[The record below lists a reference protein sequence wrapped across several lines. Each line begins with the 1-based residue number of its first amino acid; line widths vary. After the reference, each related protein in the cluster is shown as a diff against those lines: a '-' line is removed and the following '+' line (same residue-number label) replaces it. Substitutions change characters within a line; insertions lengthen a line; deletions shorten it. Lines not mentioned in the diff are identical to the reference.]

1 MKVIDPNDS
10 THVIKVI
17 LRDTLSISADLYI
30 YEEASRTEE
39 SFALSKVDLDGIS
52 TVTFLESNYPN
63 IDFTEDSTYQIKI
76 VSSTPEVFYRDKM
89 IATSQTPQDYKL
101 TANEYI

>member
-17 LRDTLSISADLYI
+17 LRDTLSISADLFI
-30 YEEASRTEE
+30 YDEATRVED

-52 TVTFLESNYPN
+52 TITFLNANYPN
-63 IDFTEDSTYQIKI
+63 ISFDEDSTYQIKI
-76 VSSTPEVFYRDKM
+76 VSSASEVMYRDKM
-89 IATSQTPQDYKL
+89 IATSQIPQDYKL

>member
-10 THVIKVI
+10 THVIKII
-17 LRDTLSISADLYI
+17 LRDSLSISADLFI
-30 YEEASRTEE
+30 YDESTRVED
-39 SFALSKVDLDGIS
+39 SFALSQVYLDGET
-52 TVTFLESNYPN
+52 TVTFLAANYPN

-76 VSSTPEVFYRDKM
+76 EVDPKNVFYRDKM

>member
-10 THVIKVI
+10 THVIKII
-17 LRDTLSISADLYI
+17 LRAELSISADLFI
-30 YEEASRTEE
+30 YDESTRVED
-39 SFALSKVDLDGIS
+39 SFALSKTDLDGIT
-52 TVTFLESNYPN
+52 TVTFVAANYSD
-63 IDFTEDSTYQIKI
+63 ITFTEDSTYQIKI
-76 VSSTPEVFYRDKM
+76 VSSASEVMYRDKM